1 MRSRHAPY
9 TRPRPRLPPM
19 ALSHE
24 NIRQRD
30 TKHTAV
36 HALYCS
42 MCLAVLRIP
51 TCAPTELPAT
61 SPKRTLPM
69 PTRAGTKPN
78 NRKPPRLRGPP
89 WPSSSFRLM
98 RDRTPSLMAS
108 LWASSSSSSSRTH
121 HHHACHAFLA
131 SRHVPTSRRARR
143 RPPYHASNTSNARR
157 PVWSFGH
164 LVIWSSFSRA
174 VGPRRTCRCIHRQI
188 RLRGDW
194 RERGAATGR
203 HAAAAPFP
211 P

>member
-1 MRSRHAPY
+1 
-9 TRPRPRLPPM
+9 
-19 ALSHE
+19 
-24 NIRQRD
+24 
-30 TKHTAV
+30 V
-36 HALYCS
+36 
-42 MCLAVLRIP
+42 CLAVLRIP

-121 HHHACHAFLA
+121 HHHACHAILA
-131 SRHVPTSRRARR
+131 SLYVPTSRRARR
-143 RPPYHASNTSNARR
+143 TMQVILSNARR

-188 RLRGDW
+188 RLRGGW
-194 RERGAATGR
+194 RGRGAATGR

-211 P
+211 PESSLVLDDR